1 LTASAT
7 TAPPARRRRK
17 RFPIIRWTLVAFVVA
32 LACFVSGLMLAPID
46 LAVPPPPQSTVLLDS
61 AGTVYATIRSPEVRE
76 PIPAEQIPDVMRNA
90 IVAAEDQ
97 RFLQHK
103 GVDPV
108 ALMRA
113 VVADLRSKSAQQ
125 GGSTITQQYVKNVY
139 VGSEKTAM
147 RKVKEAALAVR
158 LEQQKSKQEIL
169 TAYLNGVFFGNGV
182 YGVQAASK
190 YYFGKPAKN
199 LTLGEAA
206 MLAGIVPAPSLRN
219 PVRNYQTARAKQLE
233 TLNKMSE
240 LGMIDVRQ
248 ASDAFRVP
256 PVIARKRDP
265 ELPTVAPE
273 FADLVKAELKAQFAE
288 ELGDDAAAE
297 ERLFSGLRVKTT
309 LDLTLQQAVRNA
321 VSGVLTDPEDPDV
334 AVSVLD
340 FKTGDLK
347 AVHSSRYTRG
357 GFNYATNGK
366 RSPGSV
372 MKAFALPAALMNG
385 VKADDVYA
393 DPRCYR
399 YGRGRDDTA
408 CNYEQTG
415 GGRKTVER
423 ATWKSSNTVWLQ
435 ITRRIGQQKVVD
447 TATKMGVQG
456 RIDPGATMVL
466 GGGVEVTPL
475 SVTRGLATVANGG
488 VRQGLR
494 TILEIRQG
502 DGVSTK
508 LTGAVVKA
516 QTPKSPSVRVLPAP
530 IAAETAR
537 ILTGVVERGTATRA
551 RQEFDVFGKTGT
563 KDNNTDAWFVGCAP
577 EKSLCVGV
585 WMGHGKGL
593 RPMGRVQGVRSV
605 TGGSL
610 PAMIFDQF
618 FEQAEKLEAAK
629 AQLTEGEPTVSPS
642 PTRRRR
648 RPTPTPTVVV
658 VPPSPTPSRT
668 PSPTSSPTPSTQ
680 PSDPV
685 PTLTG
690 GGSPTPTGSA
700 APP

>member
-1 LTASAT
+1 
-7 TAPPARRRRK
+7 
-17 RFPIIRWTLVAFVVA
+17 
-32 LACFVSGLMLAPID
+32 
-46 LAVPPPPQSTVLLDS
+46 
-61 AGTVYATIRSPEVRE
+61 VRE
-76 PIPAEQIPDVMRNA
+76 PVPADQIPEVMRNA

-139 VGSEKTAM
+139 VGSEKTAL

-182 YGVQAASK
+182 YGVQAAAK
-190 YYFGKPAKN
+190 YYFGKQAKD
-199 LTLGEAA
+199 LSLGEAA

-219 PVRNYQTARAKQLE
+219 PVRSYQTARAQQID
-233 TLNKMSE
+233 TLNKMVA
-240 LGMIDVRQ
+240 LGMIDVRA

-256 PVIARKRDP
+256 PVIQRKRDP

-273 FADLVKAELKAQFAE
+273 FADLAKAELKAQFAD

-321 VSGVLTDPEDPDV
+321 VSGVLPDPQDPDV
-334 AVSVLD
+334 AVSVID
-340 FKTGDLK
+340 FRSGDLK

-372 MKAFALPAALMNG
+372 MKAFALPTALMNG
-385 VKADDVYA
+385 VKADDVYR

-399 YGRGRDDTA
+399 YGGGAKDTA

-415 GGRKTVER
+415 GGSKTVER

-435 ITRRIGQQKVVD
+435 ITRKIGYQKVVD
-447 TATKMGVQG
+447 LATKMGVQG
-456 RIDPGATMVL
+456 HIDPGATMVL
-466 GGGVEVTPL
+466 GGGVEVTPM

-488 VRQGLR
+488 VRQEVR

-502 DGVSTK
+502 DGVTTK
-508 LTGAVVKA
+508 LTGAVVKPA
-516 QTPKSPSVRVLPAP
+516 TPKSASARVLPAP
-530 IAAETAR
+530 VAAETAR

-551 RQEFDVFGKTGT
+551 RQDFEVFGKTGT

-577 EKSLCVGV
+577 ERGLCIGV

-610 PAMIFDQF
+610 PAMIFDAF
-618 FEQAEKLEAAK
+618 WDQAAKLEAAK

-648 RPTPTPTVVV
+648 RSATPSPSAAVVP
-658 VPPSPTPSRT
+658 PPSPTVKAS
-668 PSPTSSPTPSTQ
+668 PSPSPSVAPTTSSPG
-680 PSDPV
+680 PV
-685 PTLTG
+685 PTFTG
-690 GGSPTPTGSA
+690 GSSPPSASGSA